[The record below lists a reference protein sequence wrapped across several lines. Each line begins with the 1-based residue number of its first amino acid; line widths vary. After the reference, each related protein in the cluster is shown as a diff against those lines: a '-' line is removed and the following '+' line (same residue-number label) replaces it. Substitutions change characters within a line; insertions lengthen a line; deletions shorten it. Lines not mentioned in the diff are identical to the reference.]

1 VSRDK
6 HLSKARVSHIPV
18 LMDDPA
24 PRPPRRR
31 ARIYLP
37 AAAAL
42 VAALGLTTSGGLSS
56 PKTPT
61 ASVSGEHAPASAQE
75 AAKIASAD
83 GSPWMLDPTPSLGP
97 QALKSWQ
104 DTPLGPTFQRA
115 ATRADTIIE
124 PLSPPE
130 EDRAQPQG
138 APKAQQTTQLVPTVP
153 LPVPRPAELRL
164 QNAPQPPSLPDQQA
178 ARQAKTAVP
187 PAIAEDNRSFLEKVF
202 GLRQPSGPALAYA
215 ALGRDPVDTAPSR
228 RLSPAPGPAAGAGTA
243 VYDISAR
250 VVYMPNGERLEAHSG
265 LGETMDDPRYVH
277 MRMRGATPPGTYDLT
292 EREQLFHGARA
303 LRLNPVGGSAAI
315 YGRAGLLAHPYLLG
329 PTGASNGCVS
339 VKDYNRFLQAYL
351 RGEVRRLVVVS
362 GQGQDGL
369 PGLANKLF
377 GISTPSASRGNT

>member
-1 VSRDK
+1 
-6 HLSKARVSHIPV
+6 
-18 LMDDPA
+18 
-24 PRPPRRR
+24 
-31 ARIYLP
+31 
-37 AAAAL
+37 
-42 VAALGLTTSGGLSS
+42 
-56 PKTPT
+56 
-61 ASVSGEHAPASAQE
+61 
-75 AAKIASAD
+75 
-83 GSPWMLDPTPSLGP
+83 
-97 QALKSWQ
+97 
-104 DTPLGPTFQRA
+104 
-115 ATRADTIIE
+115 
-124 PLSPPE
+124 
-130 EDRAQPQG
+130 
-138 APKAQQTTQLVPTVP
+138 VP

-187 PAIAEDNRSFLEKVF
+187 PAMTEDNRSFLEKVF

-250 VVYMPNGERLEAHSG
+250 VVHMPNGEKLEAHSG